1 MLDIDGEWLP
11 SELWH
16 GSPNG
21 AHPEFLKPAVEVGGW
36 WRIID
41 PVTFQLLEDEDL
53 DADEYCELDHE
64 CRTAY
69 GNIAFDAL
77 RLSADPRHQKIVSEY
92 GLERLGEAVSILFV
106 SADREYVEK
115 TYGPAIEID
124 TEADG
129 LLLAIHDENALKAES
144 WMLVFETGAKFPFKA
159 APSLSCQLTFR

>member
-1 MLDIDGEWLP
+1 MIDDDGDWLP

-16 GSPNG
+16 GSESGLYPVV
-21 AHPEFLKPAVEVGGW
+21 LRPAAEVGGW
-36 WRIID
+36 WRVID
-41 PVTFQLLEDEDL
+41 PATFQLLEDEDL
-53 DADEYCELDHE
+53 DPDEYCELDHE

-77 RLSADPRHQKIVSEY
+77 KRSGDPRHQQIVSEY

-124 TEADG
+124 SEADG
-129 LLLAIHDENALKAES
+129 FLIAVCDQNALKADS
-144 WMLVFETGAKFPFKA
+144 WMLVFETGAKFPVKIRA
-159 APSLSCQLTFR
+159 SLSLQR